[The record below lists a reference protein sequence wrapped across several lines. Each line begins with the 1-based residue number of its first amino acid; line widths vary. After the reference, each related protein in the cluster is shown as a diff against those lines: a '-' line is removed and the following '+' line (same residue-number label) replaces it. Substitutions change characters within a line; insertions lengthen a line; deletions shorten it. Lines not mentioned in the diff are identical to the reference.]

1 VVYVTSAA
9 QTLRSP
15 SWHILFPKVRI
26 TAKDITARTARP
38 AAAAAASGTTTAA
51 ARADLQN
58 QVVVTRYQIEI
69 TSATSRTSV

>member
-38 AAAAAASGTTTAA
+38 AAAASGTTTAA

>member
-1 VVYVTSAA
+1 MVYVTSAA

-38 AAAAAASGTTTAA
+38 AAAAAAASGTTTAA

-58 QVVVTRYQIEI
+58 QVVATRVAIVLLVCSGGY
-69 TSATSRTSV
+69 